1 LFFVL
6 PVTSTG
12 LIVFVIA
19 MSVMTVIVR
28 AQGPS
33 GLVSPFGG
41 MLAGW
46 LFGGSSPSPLRRL
59 WLKLRLAQLDVE
71 AKREARD
78 RRKRAEKSGLR
89 VISGGRDDD
98 GDDEKPNSS
107 RGDRWLN

>member
-1 LFFVL
+1 MM
-6 PVTSTG
+6 
-12 LIVFVIA
+12 VI
-19 MSVMTVIVR
+19 IR

-33 GLVSPFGG
+33 GLIAPFGG

-46 LFGGSSPSPLRRL
+46 LFGGTSPSPMRRL

-89 VISGGRDDD
+89 VISGGREED
-98 GDDEKPNSS
+98 DDEKPESG